1 MLVYYLINTVSAML
15 GRLDEI
21 VIGVSALIISIL
33 WIPIAL
39 SFFSTDDAKRT
50 VAKEKLKN
58 ALIGTFI
65 YILAVSGAMYS
76 IFNYIIT
83 GHI

>member
-50 VAKEKLKN
+50 VAKEKIEKCVDWN
-58 ALIGTFI
+58 I
-65 YILAVSGAMYS
+65 YLYSGC
-76 IFNYIIT
+76 
-83 GHI
+83 